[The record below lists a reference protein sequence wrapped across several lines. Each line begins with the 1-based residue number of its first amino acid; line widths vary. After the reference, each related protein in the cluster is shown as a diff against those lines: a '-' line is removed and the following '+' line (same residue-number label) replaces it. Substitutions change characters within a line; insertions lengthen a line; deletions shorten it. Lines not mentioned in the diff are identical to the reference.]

1 MYYKIYRG
9 NEILDAISN
18 PFYFYRLPNR
28 RITSC
33 SRKEAEGVLS
43 QDGSTKWFIEA
54 WIKQNFVQNACS
66 IIEITAN
73 EYELLREAL
82 DQKKVVEDTEGEA
95 IIVSPSEAA
104 SNTIKEGKIAIMNK
118 SCSEKIVEG
127 VDVVLSDGQNYHFD
141 LTIEDQIN
149 LLSLQNLINEGYE
162 NVPYHAKGKEAKMFS
177 SADIKKILTAV
188 NKHRLYHL
196 TYVNVL
202 KNYIQHLN
210 DLNQLASVY
219 YGMPIPEEYQTE
231 VFKSLLK

>member
-1 MYYKIYRG
+1 MYYKIYRD

-95 IIVSPSEAA
+95 IIVFAVTLPRRDAVATATSIAALTLEISPR
-104 SNTIKEGKIAIMNK
+104 
-118 SCSEKIVEG
+118 
-127 VDVVLSDGQNYHFD
+127 
-141 LTIEDQIN
+141 
-149 LLSLQNLINEGYE
+149 
-162 NVPYHAKGKEAKMFS
+162 
-177 SADIKKILTAV
+177 ILTHAPHF
-188 NKHRLYHL
+188 KRLRS
-196 TYVNVL
+196 T
-202 KNYIQHLN
+202 
-210 DLNQLASVY
+210 
-219 YGMPIPEEYQTE
+219 P
-231 VFKSLLK
+231 